1 MINDEYKIKTKIPNL
16 VHSVLLRDVSL
27 FGISLNRL
35 CNDVFLG
42 LYDQFQE
49 GWGLPGG
56 EGKTLQ
62 FKLNREGQN
71 LFEFLVEN
79 HTGLFSNKAGYF
91 RNLIMSYSNMA
102 SFKRERVVFAE
113 RLSLVEKAV
122 KKKVRMAF
130 RYRDGIRIMEPYT
143 VVTDREQEFNYIF
156 GWCVTHKDYRNYRL
170 SNIIPTRLLKV
181 KQEHFDKA
189 KADEVKKHFD
199 PFLSYGE
206 TVTVRFTNNGL
217 YLFDNV
223 KFLNQPRVLKRDGN
237 VLVLESS
244 IKKAKVY
251 LASFLDEACV
261 LAPPELRSYFLEKA
275 RMMQKIY
282 REEAPYDQ

>member
-1 MINDEYKIKTKIPNL
+1 MINDEYKIKTTIPNL

-27 FGISLNRL
+27 FGVSLNRL
-35 CNDVFLG
+35 CNALFLG

-56 EGKTLQ
+56 EGKSLQ
-62 FKLNREGQN
+62 FKLNRDGQD
-71 LFEFLVEN
+71 LFEFLMEN
-79 HTGLFSNKAGYF
+79 KTGLFSNKAGYF

-102 SFKRERVVFAE
+102 SFKRERVIFAD
-113 RLSLVEKAV
+113 RLSLVEKGIRKRV
-122 KKKVRMAF
+122 KMAF
-130 RYRDGIRIMEPYT
+130 RYRDVIRVMEPYT

-156 GWCVTHKDYRNYRL
+156 GWCEANQAYRNYRL
-170 SNIIPTRLLKV
+170 SNIIPTRLMKE
-181 KQEHFDKA
+181 KQEHFDQD
-189 KADEVKKHFD
+189 KADEVKRHFD

-223 KFLNQPRVLKRDGN
+223 KFLNQPRVLKREGN
-237 VLVLESS
+237 TLVLESS
-244 IKKAKVY
+244 VKKAKVY

-261 LAPPELRSYFLEKA
+261 LSPEELRRYFLDKA
-275 RMMQKIY
+275 RLMQKNY
-282 REEAPYDQ
+282 EEEDNGR